1 MANETDAHPIKRKPV
16 PRGIAHTGPVIL
28 AYGFRPFFLGA
39 GIWAVLAMAL
49 WIGALVHGLP
59 IGGPYGGPAWHAHEM
74 LFGYTSAALAGF
86 LLTAIP
92 NWTGRLPV
100 SGAPL
105 AALVLVWLAGRL
117 ALIVPDAIGLV
128 WTIALDTAFLPL
140 LFAICL
146 REVVAGKKWRDL
158 KVLAGVLAL
167 GAANGGFHALVL
179 TQGDPALASR
189 LAVSAYVMLIGII
202 GGRVVPSF
210 TRNWLAKRHLTNL
223 PASYDRLDTAAL
235 LVALVAL
242 AFWVALPEHWA
253 TSLFC
258 IIAAGLHAARL
269 HRWKGWQTGE
279 ERLVLVLHLAYAAL
293 PLGFVAV
300 ALVPFGLLDPAGA
313 LHVFT
318 VGAIGL
324 MTLAIMSRATRGH
337 TGMPLTAPP
346 LTAISYGF
354 LVVGAIFRPAA
365 MLLPDHYMTLVSL
378 SGLCWMLAFV
388 LYLWEYAPALVIRR
402 KPRPD

>member
-1 MANETDAHPIKRKPV
+1 MTATHPIKRKPV

-39 GIWAVLAMAL
+39 GIWSVLAMGL
-49 WIGALVHGLP
+49 WTSALVFDLP
-59 IGGPYGGPAWHAHEM
+59 IGQSYGGPAWHAHEM

-105 AALVLVWLAGRL
+105 AVLFLVWLAGRL
-117 ALIVPDAIGLV
+117 ALIAPDTIGLGL
-128 WTIALDTAFLPL
+128 TIALDSAFLPL

-146 REVVAGKKWRDL
+146 REVVAGRKWRDL
-158 KVLAGVLAL
+158 KVLAGVFALAL
-167 GAANGGFHALVL
+167 ANAGFHALIL
-179 TQGDPALASR
+179 WNGDTALASR
-189 LAVSAYVMLIGII
+189 LAVSAYIMLIGII

-210 TRNWLAKRHLTNL
+210 TRNWLARRHVITL
-223 PASYDRLDTAAL
+223 PSPYDRLDTLALLMAFIALACWVIWPETLWTSAAASMAAAL
-235 LVALVAL
+235 
-242 AFWVALPEHWA
+242 
-253 TSLFC
+253 
-258 IIAAGLHAARL
+258 HAMRL
-269 HRWKGWQTGE
+269 KRWRGWQTSQ

-293 PLGFVAV
+293 PLGFVAI
-300 ALVPFGLLDPAGA
+300 ALVPFGLLDAASA

-337 TGMPLTAPP
+337 TGLPLTAPL
-346 LTAISYGF
+346 LTATSYAI
-354 LVVGAIFRPAA
+354 LVVAALLRPAA
-365 MLLPDHYMTLVSL
+365 MSFPEHAMLIISI
-378 SGLCWMLAFV
+378 SGACWIGAFA
-388 LYLWEYAPALVIRR
+388 LYVMEYAPALLARR
-402 KPRPD
+402 KPRPQ